1 MDLHAEPVIAC
12 ALSDPEERR
21 AREVE
26 VGDLFQTCQ
35 AVTELPDG
43 YQLRFA
49 GTDETLTQ
57 LSAFLRAE
65 RRCCPFFTFELSLAP
80 NLGPISL
87 SLRGSPAIKEF
98 VRDALLPTVANAD
111 ASLAR

>member
-1 MDLHAEPVIAC
+1 MNTQTEPVIAC
-12 ALSDPEERR
+12 TLSSPEERR
-21 AREVE
+21 AREAE

-49 GTDETLTQ
+49 GTDATLAQ

-65 RRCCPFFTFELSLAP
+65 RHCCPFFTFELSLAS
-80 NLGPISL
+80 NLGPINL
-87 SLRGSPAIKEF
+87 SLRGSPAIKDF
-98 VRDALLPTVANAD
+98 VRDALLPAMANTD
-111 ASLAR
+111 ASLAG